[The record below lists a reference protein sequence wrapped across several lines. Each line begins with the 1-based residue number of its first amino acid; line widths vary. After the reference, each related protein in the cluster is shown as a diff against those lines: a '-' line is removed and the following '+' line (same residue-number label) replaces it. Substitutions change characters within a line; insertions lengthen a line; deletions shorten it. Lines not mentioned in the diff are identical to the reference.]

1 MLTLMEQAELAKYGV
16 AGLGKAVKNLGMEW
30 HHAPIRDVDIPGPAF
45 EVCWPGAGAQLR
57 AHLSEGRKV
66 LLHCRGGLGRT
77 GTIAAR
83 LLAELGVPAADA
95 VRRIVARHV
104 PAPSRPQSRTYALAI
119 RAISNTTRSSP

>member
-95 VRRIVARHV
+95 VRRIRKT
-104 PAPSRPQSRTYALAI
+104 RPGAIETPEQEAYALAI